1 MFLVRVTRLGS
12 RNREYS
18 SSENHR
24 AKRESEF
31 YFFELYIFSLEI
43 GRRFQVRKKTRG
55 ERATSLGT
63 LNRDSRTEVM
73 KVFFQL
79 IRSMER
85 RMDSR

>member
-1 MFLVRVTRLGS
+1 MLNVFLVTRLGS
-12 RNREYS
+12 EYS

-24 AKRESEF
+24 AKRKESEF